1 VYLPLTHEAVDKVDL
16 PSPERVGPGGEE
28 TILLVEDEESL
39 RRVTHEFLTNKGYH
53 ALIAEDFDKALE
65 VSENNPQQIDLLMT
79 DVVLPGASGPK
90 LADRLSGI
98 RPQMKVLFV
107 SGYTA
112 DALIHGDAHRTDFAF
127 LSKPFSLN
135 ALARKIRTILD
146 A

>member
-1 VYLPLTHEAVDKVDL
+1 MV
-16 PSPERVGPGGEE
+16 
-28 TILLVEDEESL
+28 
-39 RRVTHEFLTNKGYH
+39 
-53 ALIAEDFDKALE
+53 AEDFDEAVE
-65 VSENNPQQIDLLMT
+65 ASEKHSQHIHLLMT

-112 DALIHGDAHRTDFAF
+112 DALIHGDVHRSDFAF